1 LKSEAAPG
9 LHKIFTPGLDLGP
22 EENCKILPESTPSLW
37 IHGHLYNLTCTAI
50 TLYTQSKKTFTNYY
64 ALLFFLLLMLF
75 RSVCHQVANQTNR

>member
-22 EENCKILPESTPSLW
+22 GENCKILPESTPSLW